1 MKVKITTPENM
12 RYYDCEYG
20 TVINVPLETY
30 VAAVVASEIGNA
42 PLEACKAQAV
52 AARTFALA
60 RKEPISDSASVAQ
73 AFRAP
78 RIGKYSVCEQA
89 AKETATQVLTYEGK
103 LISAV
108 YSQSNGG
115 RVHSAQEQWGSF
127 KPYLVSKQDPWCKT
141 KKNGHGVGLCQD
153 GAIAAA
159 KEGHTYKEI
168 LNFYYPNTIIESNYR
183 IVLEEARNQIKKI
196 MAELG

>member
-1 MKVKITTPENM
+1 MKVKITTSENM
-12 RYYDCEYG
+12 RHYECESG
-20 TVINVPLETY
+20 TIINIPLETY

-42 PLEACKAQAV
+42 PLEAAKAQAV

-60 RKEPISDSASVAQ
+60 RKQPISDSASVAQ

-78 RIGKYSVCEQA
+78 RIGKYSICEEA
-89 AKETATQVLTYEGK
+89 ANKTAGEVLTYEGK

-127 KPYLVSKQDPWCKT
+127 KPYLISKPDPWCKT

-153 GAIAAA
+153 GAITAA
-159 KEGHTYKEI
+159 KEGQNYRQI
-168 LNFYYPNTIIESNYR
+168 LNFYYPNTKLEIDYETTLKEIKDRIE
-183 IVLEEARNQIKKI
+183 KI
-196 MAELG
+196 MGEL

>member
-20 TVINVPLETY
+20 TIIDVEIEEY

-60 RKEPISDSASVAQ
+60 RKEPIGDSASVAQ

-78 RIGKYSVCEQA
+78 RIGKYEVCEQA
-89 AKETATQVLTYEGK
+89 ARETIGQVLTYNGK

-115 RVHSAQEQWGSF
+115 RVHSAQEHWGNF
-127 KPYLVSKQDPWCKT
+127 VPYLISKQDPWCNT
-141 KKNGHGVGLCQD
+141 RKNGHGVGMCQD
-153 GAIAAA
+153 GAIAMA
-159 KEGHTYKEI
+159 KAGKGYKEI
-168 LNFYYPNTIIESNYR
+168 LWFYYQDANIENDYKV
-183 IVLEEARNQIKKI
+183 VLQEIYNILKKI
-196 MAELG
+196 MGEL

>member
-12 RYYDCEYG
+12 RYYECEHS
-20 TVINVPLETY
+20 TVVDVPLETY

-78 RIGKYSVCEQA
+78 RIGKYPICEQA
-89 AKETATQVLTYEGK
+89 ANETAAQVLTYEGK

-141 KKNGHGVGLCQD
+141 KKSGHGVGLCQN
-153 GAIAAA
+153 GAITAAE
-159 KEGHTYKEI
+159 EGYTYKEI
-168 LNFYYPNTIIESNYR
+168 LDFYYPNTIIENNYR

-196 MAELG
+196 IAGLG

>member
-12 RYYDCEYG
+12 RYYDCDYE
-20 TVINVPLETY
+20 TIVEVPIETY

-42 PLEACKAQAV
+42 PLEACKAQAI
-52 AARTFALA
+52 AARTFALS
-60 RKEPISDSASVAQ
+60 RKEPISDSAAVAQ

-78 RIGKYSVCEQA
+78 RIGKYNTCEQA
-89 AKETATQVLTYEGK
+89 ANDTAGQVLTYEGK

-115 RVHSAQEQWGSF
+115 RVHSSQEKWGTF
-127 KPYLVSKQDPWCKT
+127 KPYLVSKQDPWCTT

-159 KEGHTYKEI
+159 KQGHTYKEI
-168 LNFYYPNTIIESNYR
+168 LEFYYPNTIIENNYR
-183 IVLEEARNQIKKI
+183 IVLKEIYNKLRKI
-196 MAELG
+196 MGEL

>member
-12 RYYDCEYG
+12 RYYNCEHS
-20 TVINVPLETY
+20 TIIDVPLETY

-60 RKEPISDSASVAQ
+60 RKQPISDSASVAQ

-78 RIGKYSVCEQA
+78 RIGQYSACEQA
-89 AKETATQVLTYEGK
+89 AKETASQILTYDRN

-115 RVHSAQEQWGSF
+115 RVHSSQEQWGTF

-141 KKNGHGVGLCQD
+141 KKNGHGVGLCQN
-153 GAIAAA
+153 GAIEAA
-159 KEGHTYKEI
+159 KQGHTYKEI
-168 LNFYYPNTIIESNYR
+168 LNFYYPNTMIENNYR
-183 IVLEEARNQIKKI
+183 VVLEEAQQELEKI
-196 MAELG
+196 LAGLG

>member
-12 RYYDCEYG
+12 RYYDCDYE
-20 TVINVPLETY
+20 TVVDVPLEQY

-89 AKETATQVLTYEGK
+89 AKETAAQVLTYDNK

-115 RVHSAQEQWGSF
+115 RVHSSQEQWGTF
-127 KPYLVSKQDPWCKT
+127 KPYLVSKQDPWCKK
-141 KKNGHGVGLCQD
+141 KKNGHGVGLCQE
-153 GAIAAA
+153 GAIEAA
-159 KEGHTYKEI
+159 KQGYNYGEI
-168 LNFYYPNTIIESNYR
+168 LEFYYPNTILENEYR
-183 IVLEEARNQIKKI
+183 IVLEEVYNKVKKI
-196 MAELG
+196 MGEL